1 MHQSSEFFKVK
12 TVPVEQVFLRV
23 REVCCV
29 NHYTNSLRTHSSSYT
44 FDAIIR
50 ASLNKPMKMCVM
62 LALLP
67 VLSCVNRK
75 SGQIQKQTHE
85 LTRVL

>member
-12 TVPVEQVFLRV
+12 KVPVEQVFLRV
-23 REVCCV
+23 REVCV
-29 NHYTNSLRTHSSSYT
+29 SHYTNSRHTHSSSYT

-67 VLSCVNRK
+67 CVNRK

-85 LTRVL
+85 PTRVL